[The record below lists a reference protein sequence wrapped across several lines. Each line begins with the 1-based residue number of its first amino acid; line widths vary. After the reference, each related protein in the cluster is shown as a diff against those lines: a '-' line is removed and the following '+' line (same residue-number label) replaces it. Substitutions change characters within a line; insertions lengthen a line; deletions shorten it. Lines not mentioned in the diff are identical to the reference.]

1 MSRSNHLYTNLDKNL
16 VRVVD
21 TCVNH
26 IFHNGTLVYKNRKDF
41 VTKSIQHQ
49 IDREKEL
56 NPHLEKIIKNRL
68 EEEGED
74 KNHTNSDN
82 NNNKNIIG
90 GNRIIVT
97 KQKHSR

>member
-26 IFHNGTLVYKNRKDF
+26 IFSNGTLVYKNRKDF
-41 VTKSIQHQ
+41 VTKSIQYQ

-68 EEEGED
+68 EEED
-74 KNHTNSDN
+74 NNHTNSDN
-82 NNNKNIIG
+82 NNNRNIIG
-90 GNRIIVT
+90 GNRIVVAA